1 MLSEIEVATYPRTA
15 LKDFGL
21 LGVFSLLLLDLEELT
36 DLTLYITY
44 ITLVINAAAVL
55 A

>member
-15 LKDFGL
+15 LKDSVFL
-21 LGVFSLLLLDLEELT
+21 RFSLLLLDLEELT